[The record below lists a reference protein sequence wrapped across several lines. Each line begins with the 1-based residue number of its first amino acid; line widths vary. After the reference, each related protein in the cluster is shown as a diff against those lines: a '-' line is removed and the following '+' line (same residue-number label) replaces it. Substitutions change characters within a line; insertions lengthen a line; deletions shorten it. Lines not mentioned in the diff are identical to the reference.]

1 MHKVWI
7 HFTLFLTLLCG
18 GAFGA
23 FIQSPIPPSTKQ
35 NFLRD
40 TNNDGRLDKIEVRF
54 LGAISEEYLD
64 QMVDSLV
71 FDWLD
76 TNGVRTYYTITQK
89 QMAIDSVNPRLVVV
103 DLAKQE
109 REFLPITG
117 RARMDYAGVRFGG
130 LTLFVAD
137 SVEYTVN
144 LRDGMMPAVSYA
156 HLKSF
161 QGKGPDTLKLDFTE
175 SVEFVE
181 GCNAY
186 FEFKGEKDTTIRVLP
201 MGNITWDNWMT
212 GATIEL
218 PENLP
223 VGETLST
230 RDSIRFL
237 NGCVR
242 DTVKNVVSNQAKFFP
257 VTGYYPYSVTFPVL
271 AVDRRSSLDD
281 SPVFQLE
288 FDDATE
294 EDNDSLW
301 RISMNVMGAEFEN
314 ALREYLRLNE
324 KAPID
329 YGKLSFHCNVKIYT
343 NHGSYVVGTKMVVK
357 GDDSRFTYSPT
368 RLSLRW
374 NFMDGNRRRVATG
387 AYLANVLVSVE
398 YDGEVV
404 FRNDSETSSVVRMFG
419 VIRR

>member
-1 MHKVWI
+1 MRKVWI
-7 HFTLFLTLLCG
+7 YFTLFLTLLCS

-40 TNNDGRLDKIEVRF
+40 SDNDGRLDKIEVRF
-54 LGAISEEYLD
+54 LGAISQEYLD

-71 FDWLD
+71 FDWID
-76 TNGVRTYYTITQK
+76 SNGVKTYYTITQK
-89 QMAIDSVNPRLVVV
+89 QMSIDSANPRLVVI
-103 DLAKQE
+103 DLAKE
-109 REFLPITG
+109 SREFLPITS
-117 RARMDYAGVRFGG
+117 RSRMDYAGVRFGG
-130 LTLFVAD
+130 LTLYVAD
-137 SVEYTVN
+137 SIEYAVN
-144 LRDGMMPAVSYA
+144 LRDGMMPAISYA

-161 QGKGPDTLKLDFTE
+161 QGKGTDTLTLDFTE
-175 SVEFVE
+175 SVEFVD

-201 MGNITWDNWMT
+201 MGNITWDYWMT

-218 PENLP
+218 PGNLLA
-223 VGETLST
+223 GESIST

-237 NGCVR
+237 NGCIR
-242 DTVKNVVSNQAKFFP
+242 DTVKNMVSNQAKFFP

-271 AVDRRSSLDD
+271 TVDHRSSVDD

-288 FDDATE
+288 FDDATDVKE
-294 EDNDSLW
+294 DSLW

-314 ALREYLRLNE
+314 ALREYLKMSE
-324 KAPID
+324 KTPVD
-329 YGKLSFHCNVKIYT
+329 YSKLSFICNVKIYT
-343 NHGSYVVGTKMVVK
+343 NHGSYVVGSKMQVK
-357 GDDSRFTYSPT
+357 GDDPRFTYSPT

-387 AYLANVLVSVE
+387 AYIANVLVSVE
-398 YDGEVV
+398 YDGKVV
-404 FRNDSETSSVVRMFG
+404 FRNDSESSSEVRMFG